1 MYHLHFIHDVY
12 CFSMLQLLNEG
23 MLVSFLLDFSHISHG
38 LLPLIFGNIYLFH
51 RFQQTLL
58 VLLNIGHTHS
68 GTSIIALHMNMITLP
83 AVVAVS
89 EWSHKG
95 RDILPIRM
103 EGSSA

>member
-1 MYHLHFIHDVY
+1 M
-12 CFSMLQLLNEG
+12 
-23 MLVSFLLDFSHISHG
+23 SFPHPEIT
-38 LLPLIFGNIYLFH
+38 LIIKHAIRKATIRNVMSASTS
-51 RFQQTLL
+51 FQQTLL

-68 GTSIIALHMNMITLP
+68 GTSIIALHMNMIILL

-95 RDILPIRM
+95 QDILPLRM